1 MSVSLSSLLS
11 GSGTSSIDS
20 LVAQY
25 MALEQ
30 GPVDTLKSQ
39 KDELN
44 VRSAMFSD
52 LKTKI
57 GELKTLADELAGID
71 PDAFTTPTTV
81 FDGHTVS
88 SSDSTLA
95 TATATAS
102 AANGTYLLDNIV
114 LAKAH
119 RVESAQLSNSWTA
132 ESDGTFVING
142 TQISVSA
149 GDTLADLRSAIN
161 SATYATGRGVV
172 ATLINVDGENSRL
185 VLDARSTGTEYAIG
199 VSDLSGSTLSSL
211 GLATT
216 ASSPVAIASASASS
230 EDGVYTAE
238 MVRDGVTGDA
248 QAWHGSSEETSWSLT
263 LDLGGTPQTI
273 DRLVW
278 GRDQG
283 GTATSGTP
291 KSYTIQYLDDDGVTW
306 NTLKTVSDNTL
317 EAGAARTDTF
327 NAVTTT
333 QLRISITSTN
343 DGTPP
348 AIDEVSLYNDV
359 GSYTQSVLQE
369 ASDASLTINGVA
381 VSGKASNT
389 LSDTVSGLTLNLK
402 SEGGPVNLSVAADT
416 SAMKSK
422 ITTFLNKLNSL
433 VDYLRTKSAVTKGSD
448 DNYTRGALSG
458 YTLYTGLQANLFT
471 DLTTVV
477 AGVVAGNPQRLSELG
492 ITMDDNLHFTISDSS
507 TLDDMLANN
516 TRGVAALFGG
526 SSGVCKLIS
535 DRLSPF
541 VEAPSSTAKAYLDLE
556 IEGIGSQQSSI
567 DNRIATLNERLAV
580 RENMLRSQFTRLQAA
595 IIEATQTQQRIAAMF
610 SSYE

>member
-1 MSVSLSSLLS
+1 
-11 GSGTSSIDS
+11 
-20 LVAQY
+20 
-25 MALEQ
+25 
-30 GPVDTLKSQ
+30 
-39 KDELN
+39 
-44 VRSAMFSD
+44 
-52 LKTKI
+52 
-57 GELKTLADELAGID
+57 
-71 PDAFTTPTTV
+71 
-81 FDGHTVS
+81 
-88 SSDSTLA
+88 
-95 TATATAS
+95 
-102 AANGTYLLDNIV
+102 
-114 LAKAH
+114 
-119 RVESAQLSNSWTA
+119 
-132 ESDGTFVING
+132 
-142 TQISVSA
+142 
-149 GDTLADLRSAIN
+149 
-161 SATYATGRGVV
+161 
-172 ATLINVDGENSRL
+172 
-185 VLDARSTGTEYAIG
+185 
-199 VSDLSGSTLSSL
+199 
-211 GLATT
+211 
-216 ASSPVAIASASASS
+216 
-230 EDGVYTAE
+230 

>member
-199 VSDLSGSTLSSL
+199 VSDRL
-211 GLATT
+211 GIDPLFPGARHDRQQ
-216 ASSPVAIASASASS
+216 S
-230 EDGVYTAE
+230 
-238 MVRDGVTGDA
+238 RGDR
-248 QAWHGSSEETSWSLT
+248 E
-263 LDLGGTPQTI
+263 
-273 DRLVW
+273 
-278 GRDQG
+278 
-283 GTATSGTP
+283 
-291 KSYTIQYLDDDGVTW
+291 
-306 NTLKTVSDNTL
+306 
-317 EAGAARTDTF
+317 
-327 NAVTTT
+327 
-333 QLRISITSTN
+333 
-343 DGTPP
+343 
-348 AIDEVSLYNDV
+348 
-359 GSYTQSVLQE
+359 
-369 ASDASLTINGVA
+369 
-381 VSGKASNT
+381 
-389 LSDTVSGLTLNLK
+389 
-402 SEGGPVNLSVAADT
+402 
-416 SAMKSK
+416 
-422 ITTFLNKLNSL
+422 
-433 VDYLRTKSAVTKGSD
+433 
-448 DNYTRGALSG
+448 
-458 YTLYTGLQANLFT
+458 
-471 DLTTVV
+471 
-477 AGVVAGNPQRLSELG
+477 RLS
-492 ITMDDNLHFTISDSS
+492 F
-507 TLDDMLANN
+507 
-516 TRGVAALFGG
+516 F
-526 SSGVCKLIS
+526 
-535 DRLSPF
+535 
-541 VEAPSSTAKAYLDLE
+541 
-556 IEGIGSQQSSI
+556 
-567 DNRIATLNERLAV
+567 
-580 RENMLRSQFTRLQAA
+580 
-595 IIEATQTQQRIAAMF
+595 
-610 SSYE
+610 